1 MLMSILAL
9 MSRAVLAEE
18 GILCAFLVY
27 AAKIDGSIANFADWG

>member
-9 MSRAVLAEE
+9 MSWAVFAKE

-27 AAKIDGSIANFADWG
+27 AGKIDGSITNFTDWG